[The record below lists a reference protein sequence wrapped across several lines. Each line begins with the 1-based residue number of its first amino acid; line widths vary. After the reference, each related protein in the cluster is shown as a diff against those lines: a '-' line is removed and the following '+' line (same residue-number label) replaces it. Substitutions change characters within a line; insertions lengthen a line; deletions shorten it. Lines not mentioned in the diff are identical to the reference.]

1 MGLIYLQS
9 AEDQKKATLE
19 KYPCLRLLFEK
30 LEKIISD
37 NPSRGH
43 EETILSSAKSRIK
56 VRMQSVKLSFFS
68 ERHSIGYDHL
78 SAAYIQANN
87 DIVVIAIRFR

>member
-9 AEDQKKATLE
+9 AESQKKAILE
-19 KYPCLRLLFEK
+19 KYPGLRLLFEK

-43 EETILSSAKSRIK
+43 EETILSAAKDWIK
-56 VRMQSVKLSFFS
+56 VRMQAVKLSFFP
-68 ERHSIGYDHL
+68 EQHSIGYDHL
-78 SAAYIQANN
+78 AAAYIQANN